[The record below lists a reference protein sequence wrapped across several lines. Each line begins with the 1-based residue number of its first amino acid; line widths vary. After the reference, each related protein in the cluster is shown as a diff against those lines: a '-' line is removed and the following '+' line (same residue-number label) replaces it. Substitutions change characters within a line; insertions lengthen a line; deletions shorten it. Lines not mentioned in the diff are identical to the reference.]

1 MPSMKRISS
10 GGLPAVWKSRVTV
23 LVGFLLLLYVV
34 LPRLGS
40 FADSWQILLHARI
53 APLLLA
59 GGLVAATYCFAA
71 GVYVMLAHR
80 TIRFVPTLSV
90 QVSTAFTNR
99 LLPAGLGGLTLYVAY
114 LRKTRHTMT
123 QSVAIAA
130 TNNALG
136 IMAHM
141 LLLAVV
147 LVAGDKFI
155 MGYRWHLPSLSG
167 LGLVFA
173 GVTILAIAGISVNR
187 LRHYALHILRQLQQ
201 YAAGYRRHPAR
212 LVVALLYA
220 MAVTLCHVA
229 ALYFC
234 TRAVGAQES
243 FWVIFV
249 VFTAGTLAGTVTP
262 TPGGL
267 GGVEAGL
274 AAALIAY
281 GVDASAALAAVLLY
295 RLLTYWLLLV
305 PGFLTFLT
313 IRKRWLTHLSS
324 IV

>member
-1 MPSMKRISS
+1 MKRNLSS
-10 GGLPAVWKSRVTV
+10 GGLPAVWKSRVVV

-34 LPRLGS
+34 LPHIGS
-40 FADSWQILLHARI
+40 FADSWQILVRARF

-59 GGLVAATYCFAA
+59 SGFVAATYCFAA

-80 TIRFVPTLSV
+80 TLRFVPTLSV

-114 LRKTRHTMT
+114 LRKTNHTMT

-136 IMAHM
+136 IVAHM
-141 LLLAVV
+141 LLLTATFR
-147 LVAGDKFI
+147 AGDTFV
-155 MGYRWHLPSLSG
+155 MGYTWRMPALSG
-167 LGLVFA
+167 LGLALA
-173 GVTILAIAGISVNR
+173 GMAILAVSIISINR
-187 LRHYALHILRQLQQ
+187 LRHYALHILRQLQR

-212 LVVALLYA
+212 VAVALLYA
-220 MAVTLCHVA
+220 MAVTICHVA

-234 TRAVGAQES
+234 TRAVGIAES
-243 FWVIFV
+243 FWVVFV

-295 RLLTYWLLLV
+295 RLLTYWLLLG
-305 PGFLTFLT
+305 PGFITFLA
-313 IRKRWLTHLSS
+313 IRKRWLTHLAS
-324 IV
+324 IA